1 MLICGYEMQSALLSV
16 QGVICYRNQVEIPP
30 IVKAT
35 PGIYRRSIFVSAQIH
50 KYLTI
55 ISPPLNII

>member
-1 MLICGYEMQSALLSV
+1 MNCRVLSYTVLSV

-35 PGIYRRSIFVSAQIH
+35 RGTYRRSIFISAQIH
-50 KYLTI
+50 QYLTI
-55 ISPPLNII
+55 ISSPLNVI